1 MPEPGQAPAG
11 TDPTIPPANPGGSP
25 PAPATGAG
33 TPPAAATPPTPP
45 APDANADKVDAEL
58 RRARDE
64 AAKFRVEKQAALDE
78 LKKFK
83 DAQLSEE
90 ERKTNRIKELE
101 VEAAQAKTTSYLKDV
116 QVALAE
122 AGCKKSALVA
132 KLVPEGATD
141 INKTVEAFKKD
152 NPEFF
157 ATAIPPRPG
166 GVDAGA
172 GNGAGAGGGLDG
184 MNAIIRRMAGR

>member
-11 TDPTIPPANPGGSP
+11 TDPNNPPNPGGLGDPSKP
-25 PAPATGAG
+25 PAAGAG
-33 TPPAAATPPTPP
+33 TPPAGTPPNPGQD
-45 APDANADKVDAEL
+45 PDKEKNDSEL

-64 AAKFRVEKQAALDE
+64 AAKFRTEKAALADE
-78 LKKFK
+78 LKKLK
-83 DAQLSEE
+83 DAQLTEE

-101 VEAAQAKTTSYLKDV
+101 VEAEKVKADGYLKDV

-132 KLVPEGATD
+132 KLVPPGETNISKA
-141 INKTVEAFKKD
+141 VEAFKKD

-157 ATAIPPRPG
+157 GTAAPRPG

-172 GNGAGAGGGLDG
+172 GNGGGADGDLAG